1 MTIEYPIFKPG
12 DLVRNSRGR
21 RGIIKKELPELR
33 SVDGDHRVYEILY
46 LNAGL
51 RHNEVLTYSTA
62 NMYLTRMSDAL
73 QG

>member
-1 MTIEYPIFKPG
+1 MIIEYPIFKPG

-33 SVDGDHRVYEILY
+33 SVDGDH
-46 LNAGL
+46 AGL

>member
-12 DLVRNSRGR
+12 DLVRNSRGK
-21 RGIIKKELPELR
+21 RGIIKRELPEHR

-51 RHNEVLTYSTA
+51 RHSEVLTYYTA
-62 NMYLTRMSDAL
+62 NMYLTRMSDDQ